1 MNDSTV
7 SKCMQRKRIEINDSS
22 GSQYFFSK
30 NIRFKTPMLRSELSD
45 NSDAYIV
52 GKGTTAVEYTV
63 NANERNKI

>member
-1 MNDSTV
+1 
-7 SKCMQRKRIEINDSS
+7 
-22 GSQYFFSK
+22 
-30 NIRFKTPMLRSELSD
+30 MLRSELSD